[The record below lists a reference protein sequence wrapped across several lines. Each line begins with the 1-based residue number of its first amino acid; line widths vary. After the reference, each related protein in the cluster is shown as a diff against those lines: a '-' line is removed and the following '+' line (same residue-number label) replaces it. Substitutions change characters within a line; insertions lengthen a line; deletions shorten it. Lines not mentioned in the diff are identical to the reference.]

1 MPSPKYLTPLL
12 EKLGIPNTPAAKAS
26 RKAAEEVV
34 MPVSHSQVN
43 NKTRKNKIQKIKK
56 VMERK
61 IALANFLRKNK
72 HPPNVPELNRASN
85 PNNVLINVKGKSASN
100 SENSRTP
107 TPSGWCTSCRRKKP
121 KNGASRRRNRS

>member
-12 EKLGIPNTPAAKAS
+12 KKLGIPNTPAAKAA

-43 NKTRKNKIQKIKK
+43 NKTRKIQIQHIKNA
-56 VMERK
+56 VARK
-61 IALANFLRKNK
+61 IELANISRKKK
-72 HPPNVPELNRASN
+72 HPPNVPESHRASN
-85 PNNVLINVKGKSASN
+85 PNHVLINVEEKSASK